1 MPVHEAVVSPPSTP
15 LTMTQPSSD
24 TTSAMT
30 LRFVSGVFHSTAL
43 NMTTKEGARYSST
56 AATDREHM
64 VWHLKYTMLSSRMLI
79 RPEPRKMGKCFHL
92 MRNTC
97 RWNRPNTTVSTSS
110 VPKFRINTRLPSD
123 TPTPVSRRLEN
134 PIKPQHTALRI
145 T

>member
-15 LTMTQPSSD
+15 LTMMQPSSD
-24 TTSAMT
+24 TASAMT
-30 LRFVSGVFHSTAL
+30 LRFVSGVFH
-43 NMTTKEGARYSST
+43 ST

-64 VWHLKYTMLSSRMLI
+64 VWHLKYTMLSSRILI

-123 TPTPVSRRLEN
+123 TPAPVSRRLEN